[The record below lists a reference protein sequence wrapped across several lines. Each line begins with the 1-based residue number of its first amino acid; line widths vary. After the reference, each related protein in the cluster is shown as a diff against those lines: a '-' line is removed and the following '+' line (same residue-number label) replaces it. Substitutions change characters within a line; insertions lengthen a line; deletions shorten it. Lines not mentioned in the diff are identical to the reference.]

1 MLSREKTHTGSQDSP
16 VQQMGPCT
24 KKRLLPLMYRKTKTP
39 TIPYNQMQLLVL
51 VWAPFPMN
59 HLQKK
64 FFKKNQR
71 KWKMKWV
78 KEDKLFSLVM

>member
-1 MLSREKTHTGSQDSP
+1 
-16 VQQMGPCT
+16 
-24 KKRLLPLMYRKTKTP
+24 MYRKTKTP

-51 VWAPFPMN
+51 VWALFPMN

-64 FFKKNQR
+64 FFQR

-78 KEDKLFSLVM
+78 KEDKFFSLVMYNNVSVSK